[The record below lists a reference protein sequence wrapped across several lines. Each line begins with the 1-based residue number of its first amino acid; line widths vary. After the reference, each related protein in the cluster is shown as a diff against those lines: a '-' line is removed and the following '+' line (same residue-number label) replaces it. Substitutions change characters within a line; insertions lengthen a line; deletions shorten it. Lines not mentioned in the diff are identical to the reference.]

1 MAPHSRII
9 LVRHAQAE
17 HNVTFDWSI
26 PDAPL
31 TPLGKTQATALA
43 PLIPQ
48 LQREV
53 DLIATSPLTRT
64 VQTTLR
70 AFAPAITRL
79 GGPGKIALLPQAQEV
94 NAVPCDTG
102 RSRSQLEHDPDFAG
116 LDLEPLVEGWNS
128 KSGFWAADE
137 GVVAERAAW
146 VRRWLRSRKEG
157 TIVLVAHGDILRRI
171 VAGPGGVSG
180 GPGWKNA
187 EVRVYRFDSRYV
199 EGEECY
205 LDEKG
210 VVAAAGGWDVTST
223 EAQVLATEGGAEIE
237 GKL

>member
-43 PLIPQ
+43 PLIPH

-70 AFAPAITRL
+70 AFAPAINRL
-79 GGPGKIALLPQAQEV
+79 GGPSKIVLVPEAQEV

-102 RSRSQLEHDPDFAG
+102 RSRSQLQHDPDFVG
-116 LDLEPLVEGWNS
+116 LDLEPLTEGWNS
-128 KSGFWAADE
+128 KSGFWAPDE
-137 GVVAERAAW
+137 GVVAQRAAW
-146 VRRWLRSRKEG
+146 VRRWLRGRKEG

-171 VAGPGGVSG
+171 VAGPAGVSG

-187 EVRVYRFDSRYV
+187 EVRVYRFDPGYV

-223 EAQVLATEGGAEIE
+223 EAEVLASE